1 MSCPVRGVEP
11 RSRLGGGSAV
21 ELHRYGPCPQK
32 IAIFVRSTTKICD
45 YGFRIRFPAFEDARR
60 NARTLHTW
68 YVQWPGAIY
77 SAKVGQSSSLS
88 ENLSLRVGHAMS
100 KSIAFSRQRSRR
112 SITSRIDLACSVSF
126 VRGRLQEVGETQ
138 STYGIAHRIAKM
150 IPYNE
155 PYQESLLEAVRAYAA
170 AHPDDP
176 EVRQLFH

>member
-11 RSRLGGGSAV
+11 RSHLGGGSAV
-21 ELHRYGPCPQK
+21 ELHRYGLCPQK
-32 IAIFVRSTTKICD
+32 IAIFVRQLQKFAIMVSEFDFLLLKTRVETLELFTRGMFNGQAKSIQQKWANLHHYLKI
-45 YGFRIRFPAFEDARR
+45 YHSELA
-60 NARTLHTW
+60 TLCR
-68 YVQWPGAIY
+68 
-77 SAKVGQSSSLS
+77 
-88 ENLSLRVGHAMS
+88 NLSLSPDRDRADRLR
-100 KSIAFSRQRSRR
+100 AE
-112 SITSRIDLACSVSF
+112 IDLACSVSF